1 MTAGYIDA
9 TAGAVEHCETMAQE
23 FPDLADYY
31 YRRMADFCQHKL
43 WHQLT
48 MRILEFVHDG
58 PHTSRTTPDTGTHT
72 YLALYDKVV
81 TPIDAKL
88 HPLSLARMASAVA
101 TALAPHDCTA
111 AKALLEN
118 LTDKMKQEQQ
128 QQQQQQQ
135 QQPSNHSDR
144 ALYSAA
150 TIYLQSK
157 HSLLLL
163 QPFLTSSGTTT
174 GSATATGTASQDD
187 ATKTAI
193 LASIKAI
200 IQENA
205 ARLQETAL
213 PTTTTTTTTASSS
226 TDSASG
232 AAMVYA
238 AHYEQAMN
246 YYKVVGPPEA
256 FYEQAMSFL
265 NYAGT
270 AVTAATTAAGN
281 SRAQETTTSSSSTGT
296 STSTSPSSGA
306 QTTTR
311 TGKSAA
317 AAAADVVTTST
328 DFYQLAIDLCLAA
341 LTGQGVYNLAQ
352 VEQTPVLQLLNQPNS
367 RHAWLAQLLHACA
380 DGNVT
385 LFYQLSQQYAA
396 DIATQPALVHRAT
409 AVQEKVT
416 LLALVHLVFD
426 KPSAERTLSFTQ
438 IAQRVQVTSLD
449 QVEWIVMRA
458 LSVGLIQGTIDQ
470 VDQTVHVTWVLP
482 RVLTTAQMTDLAT
495 RFAEWAQKVNVAKE
509 YMQEQTPTFA

>member
-1 MTAGYIDA
+1 MTGYIDA

-31 YRRMADFCQHKL
+31 YRAMADFCQQKL

-48 MRILEFVHDG
+48 MRVLEFVHDA
-58 PHTSRTTPDTGTHT
+58 PHTARTTPDTGTHT

-88 HPLSLARMASAVA
+88 HPLSLARIASATA
-101 TALAPHDCTA
+101 TALAPHDITA

-118 LTDKMKQEQQ
+118 LTEKMKQEYL
-128 QQQQQQQ
+128 
-135 QQPSNHSDR
+135 QQPYNNSDR

-150 TIYLQSK
+150 MIYLQSK

-163 QPFLTSSGTTT
+163 QPFLQPTSSSTVAVAGV
-174 GSATATGTASQDD
+174 ASNDDD
-187 ATKTAI
+187 ATKTAM
-193 LASIKAI
+193 LASIKTI
-200 IQENA
+200 IQENV
-205 ARLQETAL
+205 ARLQEAAL
-213 PTTTTTTTTASSS
+213 PTASSSTTTTTTTSP
-226 TDSASG
+226 DHASG

-270 AVTAATTAAGN
+270 AVTAATTATAAAAAAGG
-281 SRAQETTTSSSSTGT
+281 SAAEDSKTTIGT
-296 STSTSPSSGA
+296 A
-306 QTTTR
+306 TTR
-311 TGKSAA
+311 TGKSSAA
-317 AAAADVVTTST
+317 AATTTTTTDIVTTST

-352 VEQTPVLQLLNQPNS
+352 VEQTPVLQLLSQPTS
-367 RHAWLAQLLHACA
+367 RHAWLGQLLHACA

-409 AVQEKVT
+409 TVQEKVT
-416 LLALVHLVFD
+416 LLALVHLVFE
-426 KPSAERTLSFTQ
+426 KPSAERTLSFAE

-458 LSVGLIQGTIDQ
+458 LSVGLIQGTMDQ

-482 RVLTTAQMTDLAT
+482 RVLTTAQLSDLAT
-495 RFAEWAQKVNVAKE
+495 RFGEWAQKVNVVKE